1 MVTYSDLRARLGG
14 RHAISLPVFLM
25 GSPFWILG
33 WVFNEPATYESAAS
47 ATLMLALSLLGQ
59 IAMGMVLLLA
69 HLTVGR
75 SRERTPMALWVIVTV
90 WSLAAIARMAVVV
103 TGMDSLGLENS
114 LPIEIRLATAV
125 LMSSAGYAIGAW
137 GMEAFDRFSAERAVL
152 LTRLLSEEEHLQRHR
167 SAIEGM
173 TEALVTHVDREI
185 QDSNEQS
192 LAALTK
198 IEQALNANQST
209 SPALDELRQLSDATW
224 QRISQELWPRGPM
237 SPPRIRVPEI
247 LTLWARSNPFS
258 PPLLALLGVFLYLLI
273 YSRVFD
279 PVFGIVAAAGWL
291 GLAVFFSLAA
301 NETLARTKKG
311 AAALGVVLTLL
322 LSLSSIPL
330 LEGAA
335 ALGYT
340 TEWTIRVVSVHFISV
355 LMLVGATLPPAVAS
369 ARQDVLDNLRSHL
382 DARSLEKL
390 HVESRLAVV
399 SQKIANRLHGDVRG
413 NFLAAVLTLQ
423 SHLDAGNIKRA
434 RRAIADIKALLSA
447 PVSSSASSPSTTAEL
462 AAFIENW
469 SGLVDI
475 QLIRPLSE
483 IPSVYQEAAH
493 TIIVDAINNAIRHG
507 GADWV
512 QINTTVESD
521 GLVLSIRNNGA
532 GLTGSREGLGTSN
545 LNVYAPDSWTRI
557 PQPEG
562 ITQLLVRLER
572 SRVESLLPHL

>member
-1 MVTYSDLRARLGG
+1 MVTSSDVKNRLGG

-33 WVFNEPATYESAAS
+33 WVLNEPATYQSVAS

-59 IAMGMVLLLA
+59 IAMGLVLLLA
-69 HLTVGR
+69 HVTVGR
-75 SRERTPMALWVIVTV
+75 SRERTPMALWVVFTV

-103 TGMDSLGLENS
+103 TGMDSLGLENA
-114 LPIEIRLATAV
+114 LAIEIRLATAI
-125 LMSSAGYAIGAW
+125 LMSCAGYAVGAW
-137 GMEAFDRFSAERAVL
+137 GMEAFDRFSLERAAL

-167 SAIEGM
+167 SAIDGM
-173 TEALVTHVDREI
+173 TQALVAQVDREI
-185 QDSNEQS
+185 QDSQEQS
-192 LAALTK
+192 LAALSK
-198 IEQALNANQST
+198 VEEALDSNQAT
-209 SPALDELRQLSDATW
+209 SRALDELRRLSDATW
-224 QRISQELWPRGPM
+224 QRVGQELWPRGPM
-237 SPPRIRVPEI
+237 SPPRIRVREI

-258 PPLLALLGVFLYLLI
+258 IPLLALLGVFLYLLI

-279 PVFGIVAAAGWL
+279 PLFGVVAAAGWL
-291 GLAVFFSLAA
+291 GLAVFFSLVA

-340 TEWTIRVVSVHFISV
+340 TEWTIRIISVHFISV
-355 LMLVGATLPPAVAS
+355 LLLVGATLPPAVAS

-390 HVESRLAVV
+390 HVESQLAVV
-399 SQKIANRLHGDVRG
+399 SQKIANHLHGDVRG

-423 SHLDAGNIKRA
+423 SHLDSGNIERA
-434 RRAIADIKALLSA
+434 RRAIADIKTLLGES
-447 PVSSSASSPSTTAEL
+447 VSSSASALSTTAEL

-475 QLIRPLSE
+475 QLNQPLSD
-483 IPSVYQEAAH
+483 IPAVYQEAAH
-493 TIIVDAINNAIRHG
+493 TIIVEAINNAVRHG

-512 QINTTVESD
+512 RINTTVEAD

-532 GLTGSREGLGTSN
+532 GLSGSREGLGTAN
-545 LNVYAPDSWTRI
+545 LNLYAPDSWTRI
-557 PQPEG
+557 AQAEG

-572 SRVESLLPHL
+572 TRVTSLLPHL